1 MNISPVEMFN
11 SIYSSSAKVRNTLS
25 MPWYKAIV
33 NSTESTT
40 RYLMDNYVGVEFR
53 VVGQEEKDGVIFRIS
68 EFVKDGKVIVHSTVE
83 MPVDKNPAE
92 FIKEIRG
99 QVTPIGDI
107 LRLNGY
113 VVERRIT
120 DHDTVY
126 KEYVMVG
133 DVYIKIKEL
142 YYDM

>member
-1 MNISPVEMFN
+1 MFKP
-11 SIYSSSAKVRNTLS
+11 IYHSAKAGDTLS

-40 RYLMDNYVGVEFR
+40 RFLMDNYAGVEFR
-53 VVGQEEKDGVIFRIS
+53 VVDQEEKEGNIVRTS
-68 EFVKDGKVIVHSTVE
+68 EFVKDGKIIVHSMVE
-83 MPVDKNPAE
+83 MPLDKNPAE

-99 QVTPIGDI
+99 QVRPIGDLI
-107 LRLNGY
+107 REYGY
-113 VVERRIT
+113 NIERKIT
-120 DHDTVY
+120 AHNTIF

-133 DVYIKIKEL
+133 DVYIKITEL

>member
-1 MNISPVEMFN
+1 MFKP
-11 SIYSSSAKVRNTLS
+11 IYPQSKAGSTLS

-33 NSTESTT
+33 NSTGSTT
-40 RYLMDNYVGVEFR
+40 RFLMDNYAGVEFR
-53 VVGQEEKDGVIFRIS
+53 VVGQEEKNGSIFRIS
-68 EFVKDGKVIVHSTVE
+68 EFLKDGKVIVHSTVE
-83 MPVDKNPAE
+83 MPVDKNPPE
-92 FIKEIRG
+92 FVEEIRR
-99 QVTPIGDI
+99 QALPIGDI
-107 LRLNGY
+107 LKLNGY
-113 VVERRIT
+113 TVERRIT

>member
-1 MNISPVEMFN
+1 MFN
-11 SIYSSSAKVRNTLS
+11 PIYSKTKAGSTPS
-25 MPWYKAIV
+25 MPWYKAII
-33 NSTESTT
+33 NSTGSTT

-68 EFVKDGKVIVHSTVE
+68 EFLKDGKVIVHSTVE
-83 MPVDKNPAE
+83 MPVARNPPE
-92 FIKEIRG
+92 FVEEIRR

-113 VVERRIT
+113 NVERHIT
-120 DHDTVY
+120 DHDTVF
-126 KEYVMVG
+126 KEYEMVG

-142 YYDM
+142 YYEM

>member
-1 MNISPVEMFN
+1 MFKPIYPSPKAG
-11 SIYSSSAKVRNTLS
+11 STLS

-40 RYLMDNYVGVEFR
+40 RYLKDNYPSVVFR

-68 EFVKDGKVIVHSTVE
+68 EFLKDGKVIVHSTVE
-83 MPVDKNPAE
+83 IPVDKNPPD
-92 FIKEIRG
+92 FIEEIRR

-107 LRLNGY
+107 LKQNGY
-113 VVERRIT
+113 QVKRVIT

-133 DVYIKIKEL
+133 DVYIRIKEL
-142 YYDM
+142 YYEM